1 MLKFKDLKYR
11 NRVNI
16 NLGLS
21 KDIFTKWEDSGGHKS
36 EGIFLAYGSGVKRG
50 YKVDSAK
57 IHDLVPTIL
66 HVFGL
71 PIPRDVDGRVLKE
84 IFEEGSELARREV
97 THQEAEAVDEKE
109 RLREKTKEKI
119 RELKV
124 SRRI

>member
-1 MLKFKDLKYR
+1 MKYR
-11 NRVNI
+11 NRDNI
-16 NLGLS
+16 NLGVSRAVFS
-21 KDIFTKWEDSGGHKS
+21 KFSDSGGHKS

-50 YKVDSAK
+50 YKIDSAR

-66 HVFGL
+66 HIFGL

-84 IFEEGSELARREV
+84 IFEEGSELARREI
-97 THQEAEAVDEKE
+97 TYQLAEAADEKE